1 MSSSD
6 EIARDRAYVEAAR
19 QNPEAFGVIFDLY
32 YSKILSYA
40 LRRTGDAALAEDIT
54 AETFSKAFK
63 NLKQFT
69 WRGAPFSSWL
79 YRIAGNE
86 IKMHLRRP
94 RRSVSLDKLA
104 EAGFDVA
111 VQEIATERE
120 LLNDLASRDR
130 EFVQVMTSLKKLGSR
145 YQEVI
150 ALRYM
155 EEKEI
160 REIALII
167 GAREGTVRSLIS
179 RGLTKLREQ
188 IEAPVQQIAE
198 GRITTG
204 EGRSVLSVIKQN

>member
-1 MSSSD
+1 MSD
-6 EIARDRAYVEAAR
+6 EIARDRAYVDAAR
-19 QNPEAFGVIFDLY
+19 QNPEAFGIIFDLY

-40 LRRTGDAALAEDIT
+40 LRRTGDASLAQDIV

-63 NLKQFT
+63 NVKQFT

-94 RRSVSLDKLA
+94 HRSVSLERLTD
-104 EAGFDVA
+104 AGFDVA
-111 VQEIATERE
+111 AQEIATERE
-120 LLNDLASRDR
+120 LLSDLASRDK
-130 EFVQVMTSLKKLGSR
+130 EFVQVMKSLKKLGSR

-155 EEKEI
+155 EEKEVG
-160 REIALII
+160 EIAVII
-167 GAREGTVRSLIS
+167 GAREGTVRSLLS
-179 RGLTKLREQ
+179 RGLAKLRQELR
-188 IEAPVQQIAE
+188 APMQQTATE
-198 GRITTG
+198 RITTG